1 MAPITFHSHAVK
13 EFFWESPRTPIRVI
27 YEYSQSLELSKSMFL
42 SGIYKIKHTEDS
54 PKCFACEGEQLQGNN
69 QLHLIG

>member
-1 MAPITFHSHAVK
+1 MNTVK
-13 EFFWESPRTPIRVI
+13 GH
-27 YEYSQSLELSKSMFL
+27 LELSKSMFL

-54 PKCFACEGEQLQGNN
+54 LKCFACEGEQLQGNN

>member
-1 MAPITFHSHAVK
+1 MPLK
-13 EFFWESPRTPIRVI
+13 NFFGNHQGHLFELFMNTAKGH
-27 YEYSQSLELSKSMFL
+27 LELSKSMFL

-54 PKCFACEGEQLQGNN
+54 LKCFACEGEQLQGNN